1 MSRGRFRDTLGGV
14 DRVAARAALQQ
25 RRAELYRAA
34 TDLFADLGLAEI
46 SLRDIGAHAGMEP
59 VESVRDYLAGTL
71 ERDVWE
77 VPLSVLV
84 DEFFRVINSAL
95 AAAGPSAAERLSALV
110 RGTMSYYL
118 RYQTTA
124 LLLRYRT
131 IGRVGE
137 RFSIGEQVVERGA
150 SQLFG
155 EIIQQGV
162 REGVFRTPFP
172 ADARR
177 SIEAAGTAALE
188 WYDHTGPVQP
198 DELIERY
205 VRLSLAT
212 VEFIGLR

>member
-1 MSRGRFRDTLGGV
+1 MPLVLDTLAHV
-14 DRVAARAALQQ
+14 DRIAARAALQQ

-34 TDLFADLGLAEI
+34 ADLFVDLRLDEI
-46 SLRDIGAHAGMEP
+46 SLRDIAAHAGMEP
-59 VESVRDYLAGTL
+59 VESARDYLAGTL
-71 ERDVWE
+71 ERDAWE

-84 DEFFRVINSAL
+84 DEFFRVINSAV
-95 AAAGPSAAERLSALV
+95 ANAGPSAEERLSALV

-118 RYQTTA
+118 RYQTSA

-131 IGRVGE
+131 IMRVGE

-188 WYDHTGPVQP
+188 WYDHAGPVPP

-205 VRLSLAT
+205 VRVSLAT
-212 VEFIGLR
+212 VEFTGLR